1 MRKWPKLIRFVK
13 KRAHVE
19 KLFRLYLSRN
29 YTAIKPAGS
38 QTLTCKA
45 FHCNPLVHAFV
56 YNVLSNMVQKYIVT
70 RIQTRVAPDLKFP
83 NPAGTGY
90 AGFRSKIRPDS
101 PAWTRFDLLT
111 DFKRKWIVWN
121 MKIVKHL
128 KEPNLQYLCHQLFTL
143 GQQWR
148 HQRSPKVTVVE
159 KNVGYHSRT
168 EQDTAW
174 ILCHSDDHATRT
186 PIKMMMSIPKGLQ
199 PDLRR
204 SVFDLD
210 QMKMV
215 TSWPNKW
222 PNLTT

>member
-19 KLFRLYLSRN
+19 KLFRLYLLRN
-29 YTAIKPAGS
+29 DTAIKSAGS
-38 QTLTCKA
+38 QRFICNA

-83 NPAGTGY
+83 NPAGTG
-90 AGFRSKIRPDS
+90 
-101 PAWTRFDLLT
+101 FDLLT

-121 MKIVKHL
+121 MKILKHL

-148 HQRSPKVTVVE
+148 HQRSPKVTW
-159 KNVGYHSRT
+159 GH
-168 EQDTAW
+168 
-174 ILCHSDDHATRT
+174 
-186 PIKMMMSIPKGLQ
+186 G
-199 PDLRR
+199 
-204 SVFDLD
+204 
-210 QMKMV
+210 
-215 TSWPNKW
+215 SWKCCW
-222 PNLTT
+222 L